1 MRASRASNLLG
12 LGLVSLVLTPA
23 FAAND
28 KPLVPP
34 YVLQAHTVAV
44 MIDPGA
50 GVSLKDPNANQTA
63 QKDVEKAILKWGRF
77 VTVMGAQQADLV
89 IVLRK
94 GKSKAVEET
103 VGDPRQ
109 NSRAGSINPTDDGIS
124 IDAQHGPQ
132 PGLSRGSPSNGD
144 QNAPR
149 GAQPQLE
156 VGTTQD
162 SFEVYEGNVDH
173 PMDGVPGWRWVRK
186 DGLHPHDVPAVAEF
200 RKAIEEAEKQAAQQ
214 TTKHP

>member
-1 MRASRASNLLG
+1 MRAICASNLLG
-12 LGLVSLVLTPA
+12 LGFVSVVVTAA
-23 FAAND
+23 FAASN
-28 KPLVPP
+28 KPIIPP
-34 YVLQAHTVAV
+34 YVLQARTVAV

-50 GVSLKDPNANQTA
+50 GVSLRDPNANQTA

-94 GKSKAVEET
+94 GRNQVVDET

-109 NSRAGSINPTDDGIS
+109 NSRVGSANHTDDGIS
-124 IDAQHGPQ
+124 IGVQHGPQ

-144 QNAPR
+144 QNSPR
-149 GAQPQLE
+149 GAQQQLE
-156 VGTTQD
+156 IGTSQD

-173 PMDGVPGWRWVRK
+173 PMDGIPGWRWVRK

-200 RKAIEEAEKQAAQQ
+200 RKAIEEAQKQAAQQ
-214 TTKHP
+214 TTNHP